1 MSVFLY
7 AVTHTGIIFFMFIFL
22 KDQKNLLKIK
32 NQIRKSTIV
41 KEKKRGGGVQEQ
53 QLGKK

>member
-1 MSVFLY
+1 MSVCFYMLWHQKY
-7 AVTHTGIIFFMFIFL
+7 LPSFIIL

-41 KEKKRGGGVQEQ
+41 KEKKRKRVLEVY
-53 QLGKK
+53 KNNN